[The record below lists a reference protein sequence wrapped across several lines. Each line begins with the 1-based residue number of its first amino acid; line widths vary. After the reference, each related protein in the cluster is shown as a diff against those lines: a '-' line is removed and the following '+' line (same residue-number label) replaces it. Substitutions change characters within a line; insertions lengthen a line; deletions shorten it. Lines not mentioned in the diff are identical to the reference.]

1 MGTRPRKVL
10 TVVLLIV
17 VTILGGVALSLA
29 HEDISAE
36 PAHGVLTRHGASH
49 GLSYPGGPAVRATLE
64 CETCDAPTGTAYS
77 VQNSRPFA
85 LPHSGDCAA
94 LPEPDACVLKVSLY
108 MLDSVL
114 LI

>member
-10 TVVLLIV
+10 TAIFLIV

-29 HEDISAE
+29 HESIPAE
-36 PAHGVLTRHGASH
+36 PAHGVLIGHWASH
-49 GLSYPGGPAVRATLE
+49 GLSYPGGLAVQATLE
-64 CETCDAPTGTAYS
+64 CETCDAPTAITYS
-77 VQNSRPFA
+77 VQDSRTFS
-85 LPHSGDCAA
+85 LPHSAGCAA
-94 LPEPDACVLKVSLY
+94 LPEPNACVLRVSLY